1 MIKTI
6 WKVFYVDDCLK
17 SVQKTEDT
25 TQLIEELRQL
35 LAKRPFRLTKFV
47 CNDVEVLSLIP
58 ESERVHP
65 LLAELPVER
74 AIGVEW
80 NVREDAFNFWTT
92 ERKKTPT
99 HQGILSD
106 VSSMYDPLGFATPFI
121 LPAKR
126 ILQQLCKDK
135 IRWDEDIS
143 LSMLQ
148 AWEWWLND
156 LPCLQNISVLRYF
169 KSWKLGQLTSV
180 QLHHFCDA
188 SFDCYGI
195 VSYLRFEDVDGEV
208 HFGDGQITSIA
219 DKANYNSEVGTHCGD
234 GNS

>member
-80 NVREDAFNFWTT
+80 NVREDAFNF
-92 ERKKTPT
+92 
-99 HQGILSD
+99 
-106 VSSMYDPLGFATPFI
+106 
-121 LPAKR
+121 
-126 ILQQLCKDK
+126 
-135 IRWDEDIS
+135 
-143 LSMLQ
+143 
-148 AWEWWLND
+148 
-156 LPCLQNISVLRYF
+156 
-169 KSWKLGQLTSV
+169 
-180 QLHHFCDA
+180 
-188 SFDCYGI
+188 
-195 VSYLRFEDVDGEV
+195 
-208 HFGDGQITSIA
+208 
-219 DKANYNSEVGTHCGD
+219 
-234 GNS
+234 